1 MADMAISKNKKS
13 DWWRRL
19 LQPVKSSYWLFITR
33 DNGNLE
39 VYSMPDLKLVYLVRN
54 IGYGNNVNMKIS
66 FRIYFLLIFILC
78 VGSF

>member
-54 IGYGNNVNMKIS
+54 IGYGNDVNILQTLFIS
-66 FRIYFLLIFILC
+66 VFSLIYFLF
-78 VGSF
+78 FF